1 MDIQIRHL
9 VKQYGSYRALDDSS
23 LSIGAGMFGLLGPN
37 GAGKTTFMRILTTQ
51 LVPTSGEV
59 VVGGV
64 DVEREPSAIRQ
75 QLGYL
80 PQEFGFYQSL
90 SAFAML
96 DYIAAMKNI
105 PCAQRAQE
113 IERVLHEVNLTSEAK
128 RKLGGYSSGMKQR
141 LGIAQSMLGNHQLLV
156 VDEPTVG
163 LDPEERIRFRNVL
176 ARIAGQRTVVL
187 STHIVADIEASCSG
201 VAVLRRSKLLFSGP
215 PAKLV
220 QAGCS
225 VFSSMTQHGS
235 TATLRVLGEPALGS
249 VEVEP
254 AIEEGY
260 LLHLR
265 TQTARRSASS
275 D

>member
-9 VKQYGSYRALDDSS
+9 VKQYGSYHALDDSS

-37 GAGKTTFMRILTTQ
+37 GAGKTTLMRILTTQ
-51 LVPTSGEV
+51 LVPTSGDIL
-59 VVGGV
+59 VGGV
-64 DVEREPSAIRQ
+64 DIEREPSAIRQ

-90 SAFAML
+90 RAFAML

-105 PCAQRAQE
+105 PRAQRNQE

-128 RKLGGYSSGMKQR
+128 RKLNGYSGGMKQR
-141 LGIAQSMLGNHQLLV
+141 LGIAQALLGNPQLLV

-201 VAVLRRSKLLFSGP
+201 VAVLRRGKLLLSGP
-215 PAKLV
+215 PAEFV
-220 QAGCS
+220 QAATGRVWQVVVCS
-225 VFSSMTQHGS
+225 
-235 TATLRVLGEPALGS
+235 AA
-249 VEVEP
+249 
-254 AIEEGY
+254 
-260 LLHLR
+260 
-265 TQTARRSASS
+265 
-275 D
+275 

>member
-1 MDIQIRHL
+1 MDIQIKHL
-9 VKQYGSYRALDDSS
+9 VKQYGSYRALDDIS

-64 DVEREPSAIRQ
+64 DVEREPSTIRQ

-96 DYIAAMKNI
+96 DY
-105 PCAQRAQE
+105 
-113 IERVLHEVNLTSEAK
+113 
-128 RKLGGYSSGMKQR
+128 
-141 LGIAQSMLGNHQLLV
+141 

-201 VAVLRRSKLLFSGP
+201 VAVLRRGKLLFSGP
-215 PAKLV
+215 PAELV
-220 QAGCS
+220 QAATGR
-225 VFSSMTQHGS
+225 VWQVVVSSAEWERLTQQLQVISSRPLGAQLLARVVS
-235 TATLRVLGEPALGS
+235 AENPFGRGELVEGTLED
-249 VEVEP
+249 
-254 AIEEGY
+254 GY
-260 LLHLR
+260 MAVMAQGVAH
-265 TQTARRSASS
+265 A
-275 D
+275 